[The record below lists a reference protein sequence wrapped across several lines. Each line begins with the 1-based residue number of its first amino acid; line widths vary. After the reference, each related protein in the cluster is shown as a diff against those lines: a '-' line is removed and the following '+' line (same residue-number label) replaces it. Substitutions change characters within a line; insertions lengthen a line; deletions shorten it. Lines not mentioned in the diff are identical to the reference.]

1 MSLGKEKLIPI
12 LAILVLI
19 IGSSSSLYVYA
30 TQNETSNINSD
41 NFDRSIIIGE
51 NEILISYAFENI
63 EEITIET
70 DDGEKTG
77 IPTDELIVLSGIECP
92 SCHKYTIKAEDNYQ
106 KTVNWENMQNGI
118 LTKESRVYFPDL
130 AHAFWV
136 RDVIEIEVN

>member
-19 IGSSSSLYVYA
+19 VGSSSSIYVYA
-30 TQNETSNINSD
+30 TQNKTTNIHNDSSNRI
-41 NFDRSIIIGE
+41 IIIGE
-51 NEILISYAFENI
+51 NEIQISYALENI

-77 IPTDELIVLSGIECP
+77 IPIDELMVLSGIDCP
-92 SCHKYTIKAEDNYQ
+92 SCHKYTIIAEDNYQ
-106 KTVNWENMQNGI
+106 KTVNWENMQEGI
-118 LTKESRVYFPDL
+118 LTKESRVYFPEL

-136 RDVIEIEVN
+136 RDVTEIEVN